1 MGMGALRQQDFALN
15 TMVPDASR
23 EHRQRRIAIDAPARC
38 GQVTDAIDDRF
49 AGGGLLERPLEM
61 LDRQKPRPATA
72 FGKLG
77 IDEGDHSCRV
87 AQDRHGND
95 QRNALGPQTK
105 ARGADQVAHRD
116 TNPKNSLSEDDITE
130 FE

>member
-1 MGMGALRQQDFALN
+1 M
-15 TMVPDASR
+15 TPDASR
-23 EHRQRRIAIDAPARC
+23 EHRQRRIAIAAHARC

-72 FGKLG
+72 FGNLG
-77 IDEGDHSCRV
+77 IDEGDHSRRI

-105 ARGADQVAHRD
+105 ARGADPVAHRD